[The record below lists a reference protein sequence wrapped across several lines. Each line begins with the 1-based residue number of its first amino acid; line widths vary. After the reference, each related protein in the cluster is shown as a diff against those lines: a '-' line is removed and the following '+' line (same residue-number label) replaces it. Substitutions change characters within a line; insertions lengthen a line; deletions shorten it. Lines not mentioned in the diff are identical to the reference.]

1 MALSRPLAKGLP
13 LKHCCEAVSSGV
25 GITPDKGQEVHQVTR
40 SQLSKLHL
48 SPSSELHVH
57 STSLHPPLMPPNLDE
72 LNSSRFKF
80 SARRSR
86 DISGRLALLSGG
98 GLSVGRAGQDVPRT
112 AGGAP
117 PAAPDSHVQSYDCRG
132 AISLHSVMQT
142 NVPEPFDVHLTG
154 GHTADELHMPG
165 GQPTHLN
172 MPGGQA
178 AQEEKFIARDLQA
191 VHPRKQQ

>member
-1 MALSRPLAKGLP
+1 M
-13 LKHCCEAVSSGV
+13 
-25 GITPDKGQEVHQVTR
+25 TR
-40 SQLSKLHL
+40 SQLSQLHL

-98 GLSVGRAGQDVPRT
+98 GLSVGRAGQDDQR
-112 AGGAP
+112 AG
-117 PAAPDSHVQSYDCRG
+117 AAPDSHVQSYDCRG
-132 AISLHSVMQT
+132 AVSLHSVMQT
-142 NVPEPFDVHLTG
+142 NVPEPFDVHVTS
-154 GHTADELHMPG
+154 GHTADELHQPG
-165 GQPTHLN
+165 GHPTHLN

-178 AQEEKFIARDLQA
+178 AQEEKFIARDLQD
-191 VHPRKQQ
+191 VHPRRKLR

>member
-13 LKHCCEAVSSGV
+13 LKQCCEVVSSGI
-25 GITPDKGQEVHQVTR
+25 GMTPDKGHEVHQVTR
-40 SQLSKLHL
+40 SQLSNLHL
-48 SPSSELHVH
+48 SPTSELHVY
-57 STSLHPPLMPPNLDE
+57 SSSQHPALIPPNLDE

-80 SARRSR
+80 SQRRSR

-98 GLSVGRAGQDVPRT
+98 GLSVGRAGLDCPRA
-112 AGGAP
+112 AG
-117 PAAPDSHVQSYDCRG
+117 AAPDTHLQSYDCRG
-132 AISLHSVMQT
+132 TVSLHSVMQT
-142 NVPEPFDVHLTG
+142 NVPEPFAVHLTS

-165 GQPTHLN
+165 GQATHLN

-191 VHPRKQQ
+191 VHPSKLNKH